1 LPTRRSRSAAT
12 RERLPN
18 VSALEAQRNINATQG
33 RLGKSFQRLSSGY
46 RINNASDDAAG
57 LAVSESMVA
66 QLRSYAV
73 AERNTNNAISMSQ
86 TAESGLGQISGI
98 LIRMRELSVQ
108 AANGDLTSTDRG
120 YLDTEFQ
127 ALKDEIE
134 RLSQAT
140 KFNGK
145 DMLAGSTTT
154 IDFQVGIGTT
164 TFDTISVSFGGVSLT
179 GLSLTGTNLAG
190 STAVAAKSAID
201 SIDTAFSSINTLRA
215 RFGAAQNRL
224 EVSVANTQTI
234 RTNLSAANS
243 RIRDVDVAEETSQLA
258 RSQVLLQAG
267 TSVLSQANLQP
278 QTALTLLGR

>member
-1 LPTRRSRSAAT
+1 MPLVINT
-12 RERLPN
+12 N
-18 VSALEAQRNINATQG
+18 VSSLEAQRNINATQG
-33 RLGKSFQRLSSGY
+33 RLQKSFQRLSSGY

-66 QLRSYAV
+66 QLRSYSV
-73 AERNTNNAISMSQ
+73 AERNTNNAISMAQ

-164 TFDTISVSFGGVSLT
+164 TFDTIAVAFGGVSLT

-190 STAVAAKSAID
+190 SSAGAAKSAID
-201 SIDTAFSSINTLRA
+201 SVDSAFASINTLRA

-258 RSQVLLQAG
+258 RSQVLFQAG
-267 TSVLSQANLQP
+267 TSVLSQANQQP
-278 QTALTLLGR
+278 QVALQLLGG